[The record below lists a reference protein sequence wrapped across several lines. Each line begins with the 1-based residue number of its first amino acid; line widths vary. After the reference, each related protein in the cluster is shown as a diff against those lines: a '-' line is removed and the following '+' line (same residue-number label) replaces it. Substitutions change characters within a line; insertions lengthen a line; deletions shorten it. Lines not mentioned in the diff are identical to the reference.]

1 MKNTLLFIPHINFDQ
16 TVYSLVRNLLTRKRL
31 NVFVISDFDSVASG
45 SNGMKVQPDVKSYNV
60 NPRNFDMLI
69 IIGSEDLDNVSQKN
83 IALNN
88 IIDKFNSAEKK
99 IVTIKTGSILFADS
113 INSETNISAS
123 EVCKPYLIKTS
134 VTPIDNDIVVAK
146 NLYSTRSSLTINELF
161 DLALID
167 EQ

>member
-1 MKNTLLFIPHINFDQ
+1 
-16 TVYSLVRNLLTRKRL
+16 
-31 NVFVISDFDSVASG
+31 
-45 SNGMKVQPDVKSYNV
+45 MKVQPDVKSYNV